1 MKMNQKTKYFFQLAL
16 ITLFLIIYIYDAR
29 AVRSDIEKFE
39 TAISDIDLQLEAGA
53 EVVNDMNK
61 IRQDFIKNKKI
72 LRSYQISGSAL
83 MKEIKDLNILAD
95 EMDIVLN
102 DLEIDP
108 RNTFPNI
115 DQSRGNDQ
123 IELERQSLS
132 FMLSG
137 HFLDIG
143 NFIDVVRDNSPSL
156 RMQYC
161 SIQLDSLDPKGV
173 IAELEYL
180 TYGGPE

>member
-16 ITLFLIIYIYDAR
+16 ITFLLIIYIYDAR

-39 TAISDIDLQLEAGA
+39 TAISDIDFQLEAGA

-83 MKEIKDLNILAD
+83 MKEIKNLNILAD

-102 DLEIDP
+102 DW
-108 RNTFPNI
+108 R
-115 DQSRGNDQ
+115 
-123 IELERQSLS
+123 
-132 FMLSG
+132 
-137 HFLDIG
+137 
-143 NFIDVVRDNSPSL
+143 
-156 RMQYC
+156 
-161 SIQLDSLDPKGV
+161 
-173 IAELEYL
+173 
-180 TYGGPE
+180 

>member
-1 MKMNQKTKYFFQLAL
+1 MNQKTKYFFQLAL
-16 ITLFLIIYIYDAR
+16 IALLLIIYIYDAR

-115 DQSRGNDQ
+115 DQSRGSDQ

-143 NFIDVVRDNSPSL
+143 NFIDVVRDNSPAL

-173 IAELEYL
+173 IAKLEYL
-180 TYGGPE
+180 TYSGPE